1 MEAEG
6 LVLPLD
12 VNFPEPILKALADYM
27 PDLELRPLR
36 EIDPA
41 LTRLDDR
48 DLALA
53 LRQEGYDWLIT
64 NNYRML
70 QNPAELA
77 AIMQAAP
84 CLRDPGHGR

>member
-12 VNFPEPILKALADYM
+12 VNFPEPILK
-27 PDLELRPLR
+27 
-36 EIDPA
+36 IDPA

-53 LRQEGYDWLIT
+53 LRQEG
-64 NNYRML
+64 
-70 QNPAELA
+70 
-77 AIMQAAP
+77 
-84 CLRDPGHGR
+84 